1 MLVPSVG
8 RATVPCPE
16 HLTVFSR
23 SRPDGRMLLVSTV
36 DRRGRRG
43 QSPHGPLPQASRLR
57 GQLELNPDGRPWRF
71 QNNPTPG
78 VRGPRGFTHPR
89 PASVSTAG
97 GSEGRGSRSGG
108 RGSAEAS
115 REEQS
120 GGPSGRE
127 QVRLLGWGG
136 RTCAERRTQEG
147 GRPQSLRRWASG
159 KVSLDHV
166 GNVSR
171 EKKKRMRDGLA

>member
-1 MLVPSVG
+1 M
-8 RATVPCPE
+8 
-16 HLTVFSR
+16 
-23 SRPDGRMLLVSTV
+23 STV

-57 GQLELNPDGRPWRF
+57 GQLKLNPDGRPWRF

-78 VRGPRGFTHPR
+78 VRGPRGLHILGQHRFR
-89 PASVSTAG
+89 LLGARRAEAPAQVGKAVLKLRERSRVG
-97 GSEGRGSRSGG
+97 GPPAGSRSGCWDG
-108 RGSAEAS
+108 
-115 REEQS
+115 
-120 GGPSGRE
+120 
-127 QVRLLGWGG
+127 GG

-147 GRPQSLRRWASG
+147 GHPQSLRRWASG